1 MDMTEQLSTHT
12 HILTRITK
20 INVGKGVN
28 LSYIAGV
35 SSQFG
40 NQRILKK
47 LNTYPM
53 TQKILQLGIIQ
64 EK

>member
-1 MDMTEQLSTHT
+1 MYRP
-12 HILTRITK
+12 IK
-20 INVGKGVN
+20 CYNNVGKGVN

-40 NQRILKK
+40 KLRILKK
-47 LNTYPM
+47 LNSYPM
-53 TQKILQLGIIQ
+53 TQQILQLGIIQ